1 MDENTITLNQ
11 YNVLGQKIDIDINKI
26 RNNEKLEYV
35 ILKNFNVT
43 NKIMLILET
52 LKNIKK
58 IWFVNCNIIEKI
70 KINNIDSI
78 RIENCENISN
88 ICYEQNINY
97 LYINNCKE
105 FDVNTIVNL
114 DLKGFEL
121 EYTIPQNLQVLCEM
135 KCLEILSLKEIDLTK
150 GHLNIPK
157 SLKKIILNGSKVANK
172 EVVMNYFKEKNIQIE
187 FLDKNLPIG

>member
-11 YNVLGQKIDIDINKI
+11 YNILGQKIDVDINKI

-43 NKIMLILET
+43 NEIMVILET
-52 LKNIKK
+52 LKNLKK

-187 FLDKNLPIG
+187 FLDKNLPIV

>member
-11 YNVLGQKIDIDINKI
+11 YNILGQKIDVDINKI

-43 NKIMLILET
+43 NEIMVILET
-52 LKNIKK
+52 LKNLKK
-58 IWFVNCNIIEKI
+58 LWFVNCNIIEKI
-70 KINNIDSI
+70 KIKNIDSI
-78 RIENCENISN
+78 RIENCENIFN

-121 EYTIPQNLQVLCEM
+121 EYTIPKNLQVLCKM
-135 KCLEILSLKEIDLTK
+135 KCLEILSLKEIDLIK

-157 SLKKIILNGSKVANK
+157 SLRKIILNGSKVANK

>member
-11 YNVLGQKIDIDINKI
+11 YNVLGQKIDVDINKI
-26 RNNEKLEYV
+26 KNNEKLEYV

-52 LKNIKK
+52 LKNLKK

-114 DLKGFEL
+114 DLKGLEL
-121 EYTIPQNLQVLCEM
+121 EYTIPKNLQVLCEM
-135 KCLEILSLKEIDLTK
+135 KCLETLSLKEIDLIK

-157 SLKKIILNGSKVANK
+157 SLRKIILNGSKVANK

>member
-11 YNVLGQKIDIDINKI
+11 YNILGQKIDVDINKI

-43 NKIMLILET
+43 NEIMVILET
-52 LKNIKK
+52 LKNLKK
-58 IWFVNCNIIEKI
+58 LWFVNCNIIEKI
-70 KINNIDSI
+70 KIKNIDSI

-121 EYTIPQNLQVLCEM
+121 EYTIPKNLQVLCKM

>member
-11 YNVLGQKIDIDINKI
+11 YNVLGQKIDVDINKI
-26 RNNEKLEYV
+26 KNNEKLEYV

-52 LKNIKK
+52 LKNLKK
-58 IWFVNCNIIEKI
+58 IWLVNCNIIEKI

-121 EYTIPQNLQVLCEM
+121 EYTIPKNLQVLCKM

>member
-11 YNVLGQKIDIDINKI
+11 YNVLGQKIDVDINKI
-26 RNNEKLEYV
+26 KNNEKLEYI

-52 LKNIKK
+52 LKNLKK

-135 KCLEILSLKEIDLTK
+135 KCLETLSLKEIDLIK

-157 SLKKIILNGSKVANK
+157 SLRKIILNGSKVANK

>member
-11 YNVLGQKIDIDINKI
+11 YNILGQKIDVDINKI

-35 ILKNFNVT
+35 ILKKFNVT
-43 NKIMLILET
+43 NEIMVILET
-52 LKNIKK
+52 LKNLKK

-70 KINNIDSI
+70 KIKNIDSI

-121 EYTIPQNLQVLCEM
+121 EYTIPKNLQVLCEM
-135 KCLEILSLKEIDLTK
+135 KCLETLSLKEIDLTK

>member
-11 YNVLGQKIDIDINKI
+11 YNVLGKKIDVDINKI
-26 RNNEKLEYV
+26 KNNEKLEYV
-35 ILKNFNVT
+35 IFKNFNVT

-52 LKNIKK
+52 LKNLKK

-135 KCLEILSLKEIDLTK
+135 KCLETLSLKEIDLIK

-157 SLKKIILNGSKVANK
+157 SLRKIILNGSKVANK

>member
-11 YNVLGQKIDIDINKI
+11 YNVLGQKIDVDINKI
-26 RNNEKLEYV
+26 KNNEKLEYV
-35 ILKNFNVT
+35 IFKNFNVT

-52 LKNIKK
+52 LKNLKK

-135 KCLEILSLKEIDLTK
+135 KCLETLSLKEIDLIK

-157 SLKKIILNGSKVANK
+157 SLRKIILNGSKVANK

>member
-1 MDENTITLNQ
+1 MDENIITLNQ
-11 YNVLGQKIDIDINKI
+11 YNILGQKIDVDINKI

-43 NKIMLILET
+43 NEIMVILET
-52 LKNIKK
+52 LKNLKK
-58 IWFVNCNIIEKI
+58 LWFVNCNIIEKI
-70 KINNIDSI
+70 KIKNIDSI
-78 RIENCENISN
+78 RIENCENIFN

-135 KCLEILSLKEIDLTK
+135 KCLETLSLKEIDLIK

-157 SLKKIILNGSKVANK
+157 SLRKIILNGSKVANK

>member
-11 YNVLGQKIDIDINKI
+11 YNILGQKIDVDINKI

-52 LKNIKK
+52 LKNLKK

-135 KCLEILSLKEIDLTK
+135 KCLETLSLKEIDLIK

-157 SLKKIILNGSKVANK
+157 SLRKIILNGSKVANK

>member
-11 YNVLGQKIDIDINKI
+11 YNILGKKIDVDINKI

-43 NKIMLILET
+43 NEIMVILET
-52 LKNIKK
+52 LKNLEKV
-58 IWFVNCNIIEKI
+58 WFVNCNIVEKI
-70 KINNIDSI
+70 KIKNIDNI

-88 ICYEQNINY
+88 INYETKINY

-105 FDVNTIVNL
+105 FDINTIINL

-121 EYTIPQNLQVLCEM
+121 EYTIPKNLKMLYKMTKLEELGLKDLDL
-135 KCLEILSLKEIDLTK
+135 KCVNFI
-150 GHLNIPK
+150 IPS
-157 SLKKIILNGSKVANK
+157 SLKKVILNGSKVDDK
-172 EVVMNYFKEKNIQIE
+172 DVIIKFFEDKNIQIE
-187 FLDKNLPIG
+187 FAEQNLPIG

>member
-11 YNVLGQKIDIDINKI
+11 YNILGQKIDVDINKI
-26 RNNEKLEYV
+26 KNNEKLEYV

-52 LKNIKK
+52 LKNLKK

-135 KCLEILSLKEIDLTK
+135 KCLETLSLKEIDLIK

-157 SLKKIILNGSKVANK
+157 SLRKIILNGSKVANK

>member
-11 YNVLGQKIDIDINKI
+11 YNILGQKIDVDINKI

-43 NKIMLILET
+43 NEIMVILET
-52 LKNIKK
+52 LKNLKK
-58 IWFVNCNIIEKI
+58 LWFVNCNIIEKI
-70 KINNIDSI
+70 KIKNIDSI
-78 RIENCENISN
+78 RIENCENIFN

-121 EYTIPQNLQVLCEM
+121 EYTIPKNLQVLCKM

>member
-11 YNVLGQKIDIDINKI
+11 YNVLGQKIDVDINKI
-26 RNNEKLEYV
+26 KNNEKLEYV

-58 IWFVNCNIIEKI
+58 VWFVNCNIIEKI
-70 KINNIDSI
+70 KLNNIDSI

-135 KCLEILSLKEIDLTK
+135 KCLETLSLKEIDLIK

-157 SLKKIILNGSKVANK
+157 SLRKIILNGSKVANK

>member
-11 YNVLGQKIDIDINKI
+11 YNVLGQKIDVDINKI
-26 RNNEKLEYV
+26 KNNEKLEYV

-52 LKNIKK
+52 LKNLKK

>member
-11 YNVLGQKIDIDINKI
+11 YNILGQKIDVDINKI

-43 NKIMLILET
+43 NEIVVILET
-52 LKNIKK
+52 LKNLKK
-58 IWFVNCNIIEKI
+58 LWFVNCNIIEKI
-70 KINNIDSI
+70 KIKNIDSI
-78 RIENCENISN
+78 RIENCENIFN

-121 EYTIPQNLQVLCEM
+121 EYTIPKNLQVLCKM

-150 GHLNIPK
+150 EHLNIPK

>member
-11 YNVLGQKIDIDINKI
+11 YNVLGQKIDVDINKI
-26 RNNEKLEYV
+26 KNNEKLEYV

-52 LKNIKK
+52 LKNLKK

-105 FDVNTIVNL
+105 L
-114 DLKGFEL
+114 G
-121 EYTIPQNLQVLCEM
+121 
-135 KCLEILSLKEIDLTK
+135 
-150 GHLNIPK
+150 G
-157 SLKKIILNGSKVANK
+157 
-172 EVVMNYFKEKNIQIE
+172 
-187 FLDKNLPIG
+187 

>member
-11 YNVLGQKIDIDINKI
+11 YNVLGQKIDVDINKI
-26 RNNEKLEYV
+26 KNNEKLEYV

-52 LKNIKK
+52 LKNLKK

-78 RIENCENISN
+78 RIENCENIFN

-121 EYTIPQNLQVLCEM
+121 EYTIPKNLQVLCKM
-135 KCLEILSLKEIDLTK
+135 KCLEILSLKEIDLNK

-157 SLKKIILNGSKVANK
+157 SLKKIT
-172 EVVMNYFKEKNIQIE
+172 F
-187 FLDKNLPIG
+187 

>member
-11 YNVLGQKIDIDINKI
+11 YNILGQKIDVDINKI

-43 NKIMLILET
+43 NEIMVILET
-52 LKNIKK
+52 LKNLKK

-121 EYTIPQNLQVLCEM
+121 EYTIPKNLQVLCKM

>member
-11 YNVLGQKIDIDINKI
+11 YNVLGQKIDVDINKI
-26 RNNEKLEYV
+26 KNNEKLEYV

-52 LKNIKK
+52 LKNLKK

-70 KINNIDSI
+70 KIKNIDSI
-78 RIENCENISN
+78 RIENCENIFN

-114 DLKGFEL
+114 DLKGLEL
-121 EYTIPQNLQVLCEM
+121 EYTIPKNLQVLCEM

>member
-11 YNVLGQKIDIDINKI
+11 YNVLGQKIDVDINKI
-26 RNNEKLEYV
+26 KNNEKLEYV

-52 LKNIKK
+52 LKNLKK

-135 KCLEILSLKEIDLTK
+135 KCLETLSLKEIDLIK

-157 SLKKIILNGSKVANK
+157 SLRKIILNGSKVANK

>member
-11 YNVLGQKIDIDINKI
+11 YNILGQKIDVDINKI

-43 NKIMLILET
+43 NEIMVILET
-52 LKNIKK
+52 LKNLKK
-58 IWFVNCNIIEKI
+58 LWFVNCNIIEKI

-135 KCLEILSLKEIDLTK
+135 KCLETLSLKEIDLIK

>member
-11 YNVLGQKIDIDINKI
+11 YNVLGQKIDVDINKI
-26 RNNEKLEYV
+26 KNNEKLEYV
-35 ILKNFNVT
+35 ILKNFDVT

-135 KCLEILSLKEIDLTK
+135 KCLETLSLKEIDLIK

-157 SLKKIILNGSKVANK
+157 SLRKIILNGSKVANK

>member
-11 YNVLGQKIDIDINKI
+11 YNVLGKKIDVDINKI
-26 RNNEKLEYV
+26 KNNEKLEYV

-52 LKNIKK
+52 LKNLKK

-135 KCLEILSLKEIDLTK
+135 KCLETLSLKEIDLIK

-157 SLKKIILNGSKVANK
+157 SLRKIILNGSKVANK

>member
-11 YNVLGQKIDIDINKI
+11 YNVLGQKIDVDINKI
-26 RNNEKLEYV
+26 KNNEKLEYV

-52 LKNIKK
+52 LKNLKK

-135 KCLEILSLKEIDLTK
+135 KCLETLSLKEIDLIK

-157 SLKKIILNGSKVANK
+157 SLRKIILNGSKVANK
-172 EVVMNYFKEKNIQIE
+172 EVVMNNFKEKNIQIE

>member
-11 YNVLGQKIDIDINKI
+11 YNVLGQKIDVDINKI
-26 RNNEKLEYV
+26 KNNEKLEYV

-52 LKNIKK
+52 LKNLKK

-121 EYTIPQNLQVLCEM
+121 EYTIPQNLQVLCKM

>member
-11 YNVLGQKIDIDINKI
+11 YNVLGQKIDVDINKI
-26 RNNEKLEYV
+26 KNNEKLEYV

-52 LKNIKK
+52 LKNLKK

-78 RIENCENISN
+78 RIENCENIFN

-135 KCLEILSLKEIDLTK
+135 KCLETLSLKEIDLIK

-157 SLKKIILNGSKVANK
+157 SLRKIILNGSKVANK

>member
-11 YNVLGQKIDIDINKI
+11 YNILGQKIDVDINKI

-43 NKIMLILET
+43 NEIMVILET
-52 LKNIKK
+52 LKNLKK
-58 IWFVNCNIIEKI
+58 LWFVNCNIMEKI
-70 KINNIDSI
+70 KIKNIDSI
-78 RIENCENISN
+78 RIENCENIFN

-135 KCLEILSLKEIDLTK
+135 KCLETLSLKEIDLIK

-157 SLKKIILNGSKVANK
+157 SLRKIILNGSKVANK

>member
-11 YNVLGQKIDIDINKI
+11 YNVLGQKIDVDINKI
-26 RNNEKLEYV
+26 KNNEKLEYV

-105 FDVNTIVNL
+105 FDVNTLVNL

-121 EYTIPQNLQVLCEM
+121 EYTIPKNLQVLCKM

>member
-1 MDENTITLNQ
+1 M
-11 YNVLGQKIDIDINKI
+11 
-26 RNNEKLEYV
+26 
-35 ILKNFNVT
+35 
-43 NKIMLILET
+43 
-52 LKNIKK
+52 
-58 IWFVNCNIIEKI
+58 
-70 KINNIDSI
+70 
-78 RIENCENISN
+78 
-88 ICYEQNINY
+88 
-97 LYINNCKE
+97 
-105 FDVNTIVNL
+105 

-121 EYTIPQNLQVLCEM
+121 EYTIPKNLQVLCKM